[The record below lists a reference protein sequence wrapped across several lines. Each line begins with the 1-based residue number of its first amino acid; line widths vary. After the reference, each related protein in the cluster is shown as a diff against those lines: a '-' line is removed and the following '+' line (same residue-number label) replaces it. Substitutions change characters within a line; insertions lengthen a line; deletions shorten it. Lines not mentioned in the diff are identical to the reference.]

1 MRNEFNNDVCASFYW
16 QVNDEIAAGKQFEY
30 LYENALK
37 EQVYT
42 DDIRLLM
49 KEHGVDLPSTLYET
63 YYGIFS
69 HFDKFR
75 LTYLVDMI
83 ECFFKDFLLVKLGE
97 DQKRSAEQEY
107 SSVWQQRNVGRRYLN
122 STSYMNVKY
131 IVFFLEEKFNL
142 DLNGFKENNKLFLE
156 SGVLRNCFVHN
167 NGLIPDPDMRSAL
180 IETINDFCYTNETN
194 KIEMPSEKIWIYI
207 ESFRSLIK
215 ICDSIS

>member
-42 DDIRLLM
+42 DDIRILM

-131 IVFFLEEKFNL
+131 IVFFLEEKFDL
-142 DLNGFKENNKLFLE
+142 DVWYVEHQ
-156 SGVLRNCFVHN
+156 SLR
-167 NGLIPDPDMRSAL
+167 LD
-180 IETINDFCYTNETN
+180 
-194 KIEMPSEKIWIYI
+194 
-207 ESFRSLIK
+207 IK
-215 ICDSIS
+215 IILLTIKKAIIREGIAAEGEATMPRFMGSPIKKERTDSK